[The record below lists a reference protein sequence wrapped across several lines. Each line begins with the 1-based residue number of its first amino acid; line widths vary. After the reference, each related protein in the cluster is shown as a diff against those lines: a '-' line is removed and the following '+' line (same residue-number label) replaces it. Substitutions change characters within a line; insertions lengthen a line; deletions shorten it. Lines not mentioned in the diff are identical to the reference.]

1 MSGKY
6 NNDLDNSEVPIKQD
20 EHNTM
25 IGFESEAQARQYKL
39 YLENL
44 KLMAELTPDSDLG
57 KKALQMVVGVDKD
70 GKPVIQDVT
79 LASLVPKESEFDRV
93 RKVIISKLNA
103 KPDSELRQWMSRF
116 GTDNIFILSGRIA
129 SYQLDK
135 KKRDEAFTAFDVW
148 K

>member
-44 KLMAELTPDSDLG
+44 KLMAELTEGSTLG
-57 KKALQMVVGVDKD
+57 DTKIKIKLTKE
-70 GKPVIQDVT
+70 GKGQSVP
-79 LASLVPKESEFDRV
+79 LSSLVPKESEFDRI
-93 RKVIISKLNA
+93 RKVIISRLNA
-103 KPDSELRQWMSRF
+103 MPDDVLRQWMSRF
-116 GTDNIFILSGRIA
+116 GTDNIFVLSGRIA

-148 K
+148 KDSK

>member
-6 NNDLDNSEVPIKQD
+6 NNDLDNSEVPIKED

-25 IGFESEAQARQYKL
+25 PGFESEAHARQYKL

-44 KLMAELTPDSDLG
+44 KLMAELAEGSTLG
-57 KKALQMVVGVDKD
+57 KTEIKIKVSKD
-70 GKPVIQDVT
+70 GKGQLVP
-79 LASLVPKESEFDRV
+79 LSSLVPKESEFDRI
-93 RKVIISKLNA
+93 RKVIISRLNA
-103 KPDSELRQWMSRF
+103 MPDDVLRQWMSRF
-116 GTDNIFILSGRIA
+116 GTDNIFVLSGRIA

-148 K
+148 TGSS